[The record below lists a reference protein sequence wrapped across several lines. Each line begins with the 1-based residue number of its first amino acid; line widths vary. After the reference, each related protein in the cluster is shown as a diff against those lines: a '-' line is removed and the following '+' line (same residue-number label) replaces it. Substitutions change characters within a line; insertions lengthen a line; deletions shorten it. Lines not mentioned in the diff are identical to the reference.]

1 MDTTNMAKR
10 KMDLKTAVLCIVIC
24 VTNISAQQ
32 EFLPSPPA
40 DHSLVYVL
48 DQQDKLTALPFET
61 ATTPL
66 RPEQVAKSTTTSYLQ
81 LNGEHSATVLAPTQ
95 RIVLFTVDRCGVDP
109 PVLVGRAAP

>member
-1 MDTTNMAKR
+1 MHRNKILILIGGVVWFVAC
-10 KMDLKTAVLCIVIC
+10 LS
-24 VTNISAQQ
+24 ISAQQ

-40 DHSLVYVL
+40 DHSLIYVL

-95 RIVLFTVDRCGVDP
+95 RIFLFTFDRGGAHP
-109 PVLVGRAAP
+109 PLLV